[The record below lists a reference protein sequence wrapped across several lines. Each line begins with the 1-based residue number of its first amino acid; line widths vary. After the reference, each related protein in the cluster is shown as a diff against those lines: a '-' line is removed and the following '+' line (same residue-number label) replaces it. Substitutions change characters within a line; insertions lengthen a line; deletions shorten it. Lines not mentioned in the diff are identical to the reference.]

1 MAIFESNIDY
11 TKLIQLVNGTL
22 RVASFVE
29 IRDALIKRF
38 KEIYGSD
45 IDVSSASADG
55 QYINSIALMINNIL
69 QTIKIGFNQLNPSEA
84 TGEFLDI
91 ICSYNNIERRNQSA
105 SVAELYI
112 YNTASI
118 EDQPNGYSPTS
129 LQFIDRSGETWLWT
143 NPILEGK
150 PSITFKPGEVTII
163 TNVICDKLAPIQ
175 AQGSK
180 FITIDGTETDD
191 VSKNDWNKICPGW
204 IYDTID
210 SSSLRVWQYKDAIVG
225 TNEETDE
232 SLRSRRY
239 QLLGNRSV
247 SVLEGLQGSLMNLSG
262 IQDVFIFNNFN
273 NENYTLIEP
282 VKDSTVV
289 DSHSIYI
296 ALRYKKG
303 ITIDNST
310 IGSLIYN
317 KLTPGIGTS
326 ETKDTTEGCN
336 LSYEI
341 SKTSTIKYIIYWK
354 KCHPIYP
361 YITIKLKCNSNLYDF
376 PLDNNGNIRTTVG
389 QAETKVEKNI
399 VNNLQNYL
407 SQISIDEYVKTS
419 DIMNKV
425 QISDKQK
432 QGLPTFYTLNCEI
445 KSDNQTSS
453 TSINPYPMNLNYFDY
468 NDEDYKFQYSISDTS
483 NCECIITI
491 SHKEG
496 D

>member
-11 TKLIQLVNGTL
+11 TKLIQLTNGTL

-45 IDVSSASADG
+45 IDISSASADG
-55 QYINSIALMINNIL
+55 QYVNSVALIINNIL
-69 QTIKIGFNQLNPSEA
+69 QTIKLGFNQLDPSEA
-84 TGEFLDI
+84 TGEYLDV

-105 SVAELYI
+105 SIAELYI
-112 YNTASI
+112 YNDSSPEA
-118 EDQPNGYSPTS
+118 QPNGDSPTS
-129 LQFIDRSGETWLWT
+129 LQFIDRNGETWLWN

-150 PSITFKPGEVTII
+150 PTITFKPGETTII
-163 TNVICDKLAPIQ
+163 TNVICDKLGPVQ
-175 AQGSK
+175 AQGNK
-180 FITIDGTETDD
+180 FITADGTETDD
-191 VSKNDWNKICPGW
+191 VSKNDWSKVCPGW
-204 IYDTID
+204 IYTTIN
-210 SSSLRVWQYKDAIVG
+210 SSSLKVWQYKDAIIG

-273 NENYTLIEP
+273 NENYKLIEP
-282 VKDSTVV
+282 VNDGTTV
-289 DSHSIYI
+289 DSHSIYV

-303 ITIDNST
+303 ITIDKST
-310 IGSLIYN
+310 IGGLIYN

-326 ETKDTTEGCN
+326 ETNDNTEGCS
-336 LSYEI
+336 LKYEI
-341 SKTSTIKYIIYWK
+341 SKTSTIKYIVYWK

-376 PLDNNGNIRTTVG
+376 PLDDKGNIRTTAS
-389 QAETKVEKNI
+389 QAETEVEKNI

-445 KSDNQTSS
+445 KSSNTAEA
-453 TSINPYPMNLNYFDY
+453 TPINPYPMNLNYFDY
-468 NDEDYKFQYSISDTS
+468 NDEDYEFKYSKSS
-483 NCECIITI
+483 NDYECIITI
-491 SHKEG
+491 SHQEG